1 MKKIWIKIKD
11 VLISFGILIYVIIAT
26 LAVAIVKSIDYIIRQ
41 LYKLTF
47 KNYERRKDIDDQ
59 K

>member
-11 VLISFGILIYVIIAT
+11 IFISVGILLYIVIAT
-26 LAVAIVKSIDYIIRQ
+26 LVVAFVKSIDYIIRQ
-41 LYKLTF
+41 MYKLTF

>member
-47 KNYERRKDIDDQ
+47 KNYERREDIDDQ

>member
-11 VLISFGILIYVIIAT
+11 IFISVGILLYIVIAT
-26 LAVAIVKSIDYIIRQ
+26 LVVAIVKSIDYIIRQ
-41 LYKLTF
+41 MYKLTF